1 MMYRDK
7 SGRAGGDPHKGDTD
21 QAVKRNATD
30 RLVSDTQVAQFRLR
44 RRVNDLRKTLQ
55 DGAEHGSARHVADAG
70 RFRVGEDGMLVV
82 VCKGSD
88 GRLARENAV
97 RRPERGRGM
106 KERKSA
112 KARKDRAREGKDD
125 RTYHLIGRYTLHEG
139 LVVNLQR

>member
-82 VCKGSD
+82 VCK
-88 GRLARENAV
+88 
-97 RRPERGRGM
+97 
-106 KERKSA
+106 ERKSA